1 MSRPRVTID
10 AAVLAPA
17 IWVQACFEA
26 HIGTV
31 VPSDDRFRSVAKILR
46 LVPRLFVRGRIN
58 IDTINVSQVN
68 MQFFESIGR
77 TPGGASPAKGRIA
90 LGCLLD
96 DRPEL
101 VFRRHELRSH
111 EHIVMSSESF
121 NSCYTCA
128 PITIHST
135 PITSSPGGV
144 AERLIAPV
152 LKTGR
157 PKGLVSSNL

>member
-101 VFRRHELRSH
+101 VFRRHLLRSH

-121 NSCYTCA
+121 NFLLYLRTDYYSLNTDHFFSRRGGRAVDCA
-128 PITIHST
+128 
-135 PITSSPGGV
+135 GLENRK
-144 AERLIAPV
+144 AER
-152 LKTGR
+152 
-157 PKGLVSSNL
+157 